1 MLFSSADLFQNLF
14 FSKNFFQEYYQCV
27 KQFGSRPGRPISG
40 LIWIQTICKGCQQAT
55 LAGKELM
62 SFVLCFLNFT
72 DHQLK
77 RNIKKLQFF
86 NTGPSDNPK
95 GGEKFY
101 AMFKP
106 FVLMIR

>member
-1 MLFSSADLFQNLF
+1 
-14 FSKNFFQEYYQCV
+14 
-27 KQFGSRPGRPISG
+27 
-40 LIWIQTICKGCQQAT
+40 
-55 LAGKELM
+55 M
-62 SFVLCFLNFT
+62 SFVLCFANFT

-95 GGEKFY
+95 GGEKFF